1 MAHALLTEEIAKN
14 DIKNANEFR
23 KNFLPFFIF
32 KNLLFFIAVKEN
44 DALQSAFPAAGQ
56 IHCLLITYCS
66 SRFSQNPV

>member
-32 KNLLFFIAVKEN
+32 KNLL
-44 DALQSAFPAAGQ
+44 
-56 IHCLLITYCS
+56 S
-66 SRFSQNPV
+66 SNIFSQKEYHLLCFS